1 MEKVNVRR
9 RKMYVKTGDI
19 LVRTVLDQ
27 VVQAKIISVFLD
39 KLEFRVEVARGSLK
53 LVEGLY
59 Y

>member
-1 MEKVNVRR
+1 MNVRR
-9 RKMYVKTGDI
+9 RKTYVETGDI